1 MADFS
6 QEVKYHSTEF
16 QPSEPSRKQFHPVA
30 AIDHKNLARPE
41 KVPELYYP
49 VDIPELNPP

>member
-16 QPSEPSRKQFHPVA
+16 QPSEPSEQFHPVA